1 MDPRGA
7 GRLLPFVI
15 AAILVMTSRI
25 SLHTWEAIGGFAFVL
40 SCAASG
46 FAFLS
51 IFLRF
56 ARTRVRVFDSLTRN
70 AYGMYVI
77 HIVFVT
83 WLPYALLRAQMSPVA
98 KGPIVFLGTLALSW
112 GAVAAL
118 RRLPAV
124 ARVI

>member
-1 MDPRGA
+1 M
-7 GRLLPFVI
+7 
-15 AAILVMTSRI
+15 
-25 SLHTWEAIGGFAFVL
+25 WETIGGFAFVL

-56 ARTRVRVFDSLTRN
+56 ARARVRVFDSLTHN
-70 AYGMYVI
+70 AYGMYLV

-83 WLPYALLRAQMSPVA
+83 WLQYVLLRAYISPVA
-98 KGPIVFLGTLALSW
+98 KGPIVFVITLALSW
-112 GAVAAL
+112 GAIAAL